1 MNDEQKNFNK
11 ERTLMRRFILCGLC
25 LVPLFL
31 WGCGSKESVSTEKPP
46 KASSQISEE
55 RQVEVMEVFPKA
67 ISYTLTAVG
76 SLKTPEHVKISPKK
90 AGIIDKIL
98 VREGESVRKGQVLV
112 QLDNIDAR
120 LQVERAEARVREA
133 EASLDTNRNTLAR
146 YRNLFESKVIAE
158 QTFDDIKLKVKL
170 DEARLALAKTEL
182 NMARQNLLD
191 HQIVSPIDGV
201 INLKIASLG
210 EHVNV
215 APKDEIMTIVQMDPL
230 ELEFYIPE
238 NWAGRVRP
246 GSRIQFS
253 VRAFSEETSTAV
265 LNFISPT
272 ADPATRNVKMKAIA
286 PNPHHRLKP
295 GFFAEVTVPTGSSPN
310 GIAIPESA
318 IMSQEGKLFVF
329 AVREG
334 MAHRR
339 EVEPGIRFDGKVE
352 IVKGVQKGEKIV
364 TVGHEQL
371 TEGTKVK
378 IQPK

>member
-1 MNDEQKNFNK
+1 MVKK
-11 ERTLMRRFILCGLC
+11 EGTVVRFMAILCGLF
-25 LVPLFL
+25 LVLL
-31 WGCGSKESVSTEKPP
+31 TVGCGSKESASDG
-46 KASSQISEE
+46 KAPEMSAQISAE
-55 RQVEVMEVFPKA
+55 RPVEVVEVIPGK

-76 SLKTPEHVKISPKK
+76 SLKTPENVTISPKK

-98 VREGESVRKGQVLV
+98 VREGESVRKGQVIV
-112 QLDNIDAR
+112 QLDSIDAR

-170 DEARLALAKTEL
+170 DEARLALARTEL

-201 INLKIASLG
+201 MNLKIASLG

-246 GSRIQFS
+246 GGRIQFS

-272 ADPATRNVKMKAIA
+272 ADPATRNVKMKALA

-295 GFFAEVTVPTGSSPN
+295 GFFAEVTIPTGSSPN

-318 IMSQEGKLFVF
+318 LLSQEGRLFVF
-329 AVREG
+329 VVREG
-334 MAHRR
+334 IAHRR

-352 IVKGVQKGEKIV
+352 IFKGVQKGEKIV

-371 TEGTKVK
+371 TEGTRVK
-378 IQPK
+378 ISKK

>member
-1 MNDEQKNFNK
+1 MK
-11 ERTLMRRFILCGLC
+11 RLAILLL
-25 LVPLFL
+25 LVVFV
-31 WGCGSKESVSTEKPP
+31 GRCGSKESVSTEKPSE
-46 KASSQISEE
+46 ASAQISEE
-55 RQVEVMEVFPKA
+55 RQVEVMEVVPRT

-76 SLKTPEHVKISPKK
+76 SLKTPEHVTISPKR
-90 AGIIDKIL
+90 AGIIEKIL
-98 VREGESVRKGQVLV
+98 VREGEPVRKGQVLV
-112 QLDNIDAR
+112 QLDQIDAR
-120 LQVERAEARVREA
+120 LQVERAEAKVREA
-133 EASLDTNRNTLAR
+133 EASLNTNRNTLAR

-182 NMARQNLLD
+182 NMAKQNLLD
-191 HQIVSPIDGV
+191 HQIISPIDGV

-230 ELEFYIPE
+230 ELEFYLPE
-238 NWAGRVRP
+238 NWAGRVRL

-253 VRAFSEETSTAV
+253 VRAFSNETSSAV

-272 ADPATRNVKMKAIA
+272 SDPATRNVKMKALA

-295 GFFAEVTVPTGSSPN
+295 GFFAEVTLPTGSSPN
-310 GIAIPESA
+310 GIAVPESA
-318 IMSQEGKLFVF
+318 LLSQEGKLFVF
-329 AVREG
+329 VVREG
-334 MAHRR
+334 MALRR

-352 IVKGVQKGEKIV
+352 IVKGIQKGERIV

-371 TEGTKVK
+371 TEGIKVK
-378 IQPK
+378 YQPK